1 MGWVK
6 YLVYIVSFFIPPFG
20 FITFWVFSGRDDEMQ
35 EVAKVAMAVAF
46 FGALVYII
54 LATLGAT
61 VFADLFQGMDW
72 LSWWSW

>member
-20 FITFWVFSGRDDEMQ
+20 FISFWVFSGREDELK

-46 FGALVYII
+46 FGTLVYVI
-54 LATLGAT
+54 LTALDVT
-61 VFADLFQGMDW
+61 VFGGLFQGMR
-72 LSWWSW
+72 WWR